1 MSEIFNHDQVLA
13 LSSSSSSHHLFHHYH
28 HHHIGNLNG
37 CPKLRKLWLFQ
48 NKIETISNLHSLPEI
63 EELWLQ
69 SNNITKLNGFENNIM
84 LKNLGDLINI
94 MIRIMMINKNR
105 LFILT

>member
-1 MSEIFNHDQVLA
+1 M
-13 LSSSSSSHHLFHHYH
+13 
-28 HHHIGNLNG
+28 NG

-69 SNNITKLNGFENNIM
+69 SNNITKLSGLENNIM
-84 LKNLGDLINI
+84 LKNIGNVIN
-94 MIRIMMINKNR
+94 MIMMIDSKCR
-105 LFILT
+105 LC